1 MNLNLGLGGGNNGRV
16 AGGHLAGSPAVPPP
30 YLSPVGTIPWGES
43 PLP

>member
-1 MNLNLGLGGGNNGRV
+1 MNLNLGLGGGEQWEGGR
-16 AGGHLAGSPAVPPP
+16 GPPRGVPSRATP